1 MEQMKIL
8 VVDDE
13 QDLCDILL
21 FNLRASGYVAE
32 AVYSAEQ
39 AIEKNLASYD
49 MLLLDVM
56 MPGLSGFE
64 LAERLK
70 TDDTTARIPI
80 IFLTAKDTEDDA
92 LHGFGIGADD
102 YVTKPFSIREVM
114 ARVKAVL
121 SRSTSSPKSQPMNLV
136 YEGLSVDLIKKTA
149 SVDGNVVEL
158 TKTELE
164 LLCLFLSHRGQVF
177 SRQELIEKVWPQ
189 NVVVTSRTIDVNI
202 TRMRK
207 KIGRYAACIVARQ
220 GYGYLFEA

>member
-39 AIEKNLASYD
+39 AMEKNLASYD
-49 MLLLDVM
+49 LLLLDVM

-102 YVTKPFSIREVM
+102 YVTKPFSVREVM

-121 SRSTSSPKSQPMNLV
+121 SRSASSPKSQPMNLV

>member
-49 MLLLDVM
+49 LLLLDVM

-70 TDDTTARIPI
+70 TDDSTARIPI

>member
-49 MLLLDVM
+49 LLLLDVM

>member
-39 AIEKNLASYD
+39 AMEKNLASYD
-49 MLLLDVM
+49 LLLLDVM

-70 TDDTTARIPI
+70 TDDSTARIPI

-102 YVTKPFSIREVM
+102 YVTKPFSVREVM

-177 SRQELIEKVWPQ
+177 SRQELIEKVWP
-189 NVVVTSRTIDVNI
+189 
-202 TRMRK
+202 
-207 KIGRYAACIVARQ
+207 
-220 GYGYLFEA
+220 

>member
-21 FNLRASGYVAE
+21 FNLRTDGYVAE

-39 AIEKNLASYD
+39 AMEKNLANYD
-49 MLLLDVM
+49 LLLLDVM

-64 LAERLK
+64 FAERLK
-70 TDDTTARIPI
+70 RDEKTAKIPI

-102 YVTKPFSIREVM
+102 YVTKPFSVREVM

-121 SRSTSSPKSQPMNLV
+121 SRSASPAKSRPTILE
-136 YEGLSVDLIKKTA
+136 YEGLSVDLMKKTV

-164 LLCLFLSHRGQVF
+164 LICLFLSHRGQVF

>member
-21 FNLRASGYVAE
+21 FNLRTGGYVAE

-39 AIEKNLASYD
+39 AMEKDLANYD
-49 MLLLDVM
+49 LLLLDVM

-64 LAERLK
+64 FAERLK
-70 TDDTTARIPI
+70 RDEKTAKIPI

-92 LHGFGIGADD
+92 LYGFGIGADD
-102 YVTKPFSIREVM
+102 YVTKPFSVREVM

-121 SRSTSSPKSQPMNLV
+121 SRLASPAKSRPTNLV
-136 YEGLSVDLIKKTA
+136 YEGLSVDLMKKTV
-149 SVDGNVVEL
+149 SVDGNEVEL

-177 SRQELIEKVWPQ
+177 Q
-189 NVVVTSRTIDVNI
+189 NVVVTSRTVDVNI

>member
-39 AIEKNLASYD
+39 AMEKNLASYD

-70 TDDTTARIPI
+70 TDDSTARIPI

-102 YVTKPFSIREVM
+102 YVTKPFSVREVM

>member
-49 MLLLDVM
+49 LLLLDVM

-121 SRSTSSPKSQPMNLV
+121 SRSASSPKSQPMSLV

>member
-49 MLLLDVM
+49 LLLLDVM

-102 YVTKPFSIREVM
+102 YVTKPFSVREVM

-121 SRSTSSPKSQPMNLV
+121 SRSASSPKSQPMSLV

>member
-39 AIEKNLASYD
+39 AMEKNLASYD
-49 MLLLDVM
+49 LLLLDVM

-70 TDDTTARIPI
+70 TDDSTARIPI

-102 YVTKPFSIREVM
+102 YVTKPFSVREVM

>member
-49 MLLLDVM
+49 LLLLDVM

-70 TDDTTARIPI
+70 TDDSTARIPI
-80 IFLTAKDTEDDA
+80 IFLTAKDKEDDA

-102 YVTKPFSIREVM
+102 YVTKPFSVREVM

-121 SRSTSSPKSQPMNLV
+121 SRSASSPKSQPMNLV

>member
-21 FNLRASGYVAE
+21 FNLRTGG
-32 AVYSAEQ
+32 EQ
-39 AIEKNLASYD
+39 AMEKNLANYD
-49 MLLLDVM
+49 LLLLDVM

-64 LAERLK
+64 FAERLK
-70 TDDTTARIPI
+70 RDEKTAKIPI

-102 YVTKPFSIREVM
+102 YVTKPFSVREVM

-121 SRSTSSPKSQPMNLV
+121 SRSASPAKSRPTILE
-136 YEGLSVDLIKKTA
+136 YEGLSVDLMKKTV

>member
-49 MLLLDVM
+49 LLLLDVM

-164 LLCLFLSHRGQVF
+164 LLCLFLNHRGQVF

>member
-21 FNLRASGYVAE
+21 FNLRANGYVAE

-39 AIEKNLASYD
+39 AMEKNLASYD
-49 MLLLDVM
+49 LLLLDVM

-164 LLCLFLSHRGQVF
+164 LLCLFLNHRGQVF

>member
-39 AIEKNLASYD
+39 AMEKNLASYD
-49 MLLLDVM
+49 LLLLDVM

-102 YVTKPFSIREVM
+102 YVTKPFSVREVM

-121 SRSTSSPKSQPMNLV
+121 SRSASSPKSQPMSLV

>member
-49 MLLLDVM
+49 LLLLDVM

-177 SRQELIEKVWPQ
+177 SRQKLIEKVWPQ

>member
-39 AIEKNLASYD
+39 AMEKNLASYD
-49 MLLLDVM
+49 LLLLDVM

-121 SRSTSSPKSQPMNLV
+121 SRSTSLPKSQPMNLV

-189 NVVVTSRTIDVNI
+189 NVVVTRRTIDVNI

>member
-39 AIEKNLASYD
+39 AMEKNLASYD
-49 MLLLDVM
+49 LLLLDVM

-149 SVDGNVVEL
+149 SVDGKVVEL

-164 LLCLFLSHRGQVF
+164 LLCLFLNHRGQVF

>member
-49 MLLLDVM
+49 LLLLDVM

-70 TDDTTARIPI
+70 TDDSTARIPI

-102 YVTKPFSIREVM
+102 YVTKPFSVREVM

-121 SRSTSSPKSQPMNLV
+121 SRSASSPKSQPMNLV

>member
-49 MLLLDVM
+49 LLLLDVM

-177 SRQELIEKVWPQ
+177 SRQKLIEKVWPQ

-207 KIGRYAACIVARQ
+207 KIGRYAVCIVARQ

>member
-1 MEQMKIL
+1 MEK
-8 VVDDE
+8 
-13 QDLCDILL
+13 DLA
-21 FNLRASGYVAE
+21 N
-32 AVYSAEQ
+32 
-39 AIEKNLASYD
+39 YD
-49 MLLLDVM
+49 LLLLDVM

-64 LAERLK
+64 FAERLK
-70 TDDTTARIPI
+70 RDEKTAKIPI

-102 YVTKPFSIREVM
+102 YVTKPFSVREVM

-121 SRSTSSPKSQPMNLV
+121 SRSASPAKSRPTILE
-136 YEGLSVDLIKKTA
+136 YEGLSVDLMKKTV
-149 SVDGNVVEL
+149 SVDGNEVEL